1 MLAFDNFAET
11 ANRFAERNIFALKTG
26 ELLRNRKRLRE
37 ETLNLACARNGQ
49 FVLIGKLIHA
59 HYSNDVHKFVVTL
72 QYALNFAGNCI
83 VFIADNFAGE
93 DSAR

>member
-11 ANRFAERNIFALKTG
+11 ANRFTERNIFALKTG

-49 FVLIGKLIHA
+49 FVFIGKLVHTHNSDNILKLCITLENILYISCNLVMLFA
-59 HYSNDVHKFVVTL
+59 YDV
-72 QYALNFAGNCI
+72 
-83 VFIADNFAGE
+83 
-93 DSAR
+93 R

>member
-49 FVLIGKLIHA
+49 FVFIGSSSMPI
-59 HYSNDVHKFVVTL
+59 
-72 QYALNFAGNCI
+72 
-83 VFIADNFAGE
+83 IAMM
-93 DSAR
+93 SISSL